1 MNRYIIEY
9 PLTPGQRYVQTAV
22 AVLADNAAEAQY
34 LFTVLHPDR
43 EIIRIVDATEQ
54 NRALYGNG
62 WYTDEEQAAQKD
74 ALRKQY
80 SEQREIAERIRQ
92 EIATY
97 EPDEFAARVAYE
109 QRRAAE
115 TTQNAEGIHVGD
127 MFSCSWGYDQTNVDY
142 YQVTALKGAHTIIVR
157 ELRTIRRDVGQTLT
171 GLSRPIRDSF
181 REDQPYT
188 LRTKYLHGELCIN
201 APHGCGNLRPWRE
214 GEIGEYTSYA

>member
-1 MNRYIIEY
+1 MSRYIIEY
-9 PLTPGQRYVQTAV
+9 PLTPGQHYVTTAV
-22 AVLADNAAEAQY
+22 AVLADTPAEAQY

-54 NRALYGNG
+54 NRVLYGNG
-62 WYTDEEQAAQKD
+62 WYTDDEQAAQKA
-74 ALRKQY
+74 ALNEKY
-80 SEQREIAERIRQ
+80 SEQREIAERIRK
-92 EIATY
+92 EISTY

-115 TTQNAEGIHVGD
+115 TTQNAEGVHVGD
-127 MFSCSWGYDQTNVDY
+127 MFSCTWGYEQTNVNY
-142 YQVTALKGAHTIIVR
+142 YQVTALKGAHTIVVR

-181 REDQPYT
+181 YEDQSYT
-188 LRTKYLHGELCIN
+188 LRTKYLDNGLWIN
-201 APHGCGNLRPWRE
+201 APHGWGHLTPWKE